1 MPVKGIAILMVK
13 NLAAALEA
21 RSVEVAE
28 SDLHWLRPDQFKER
42 DGGVEFARET
52 FGEVIAHAEKNGL
65 FPLGFVI
72 VYEDGK
78 RQGFFNDG
86 PLLPSDREFGKKLF
100 RAHQSFWFDIIPRL
114 TVIVPK
120 AYH

>member
-13 NLAAALEA
+13 NLAVALTERNIEA
-21 RSVEVAE
+21 AE
-28 SDLHWLRPDQFKER
+28 SNLHWLRPDQYRER

-52 FGEVIAHAEKNGL
+52 FGEVIDFAEKNTL

-78 RQGFFNDG
+78 HRAFLNDAAF
-86 PLLPSDREFGKKLF
+86 LPNHRAFAEKMF
-100 RAHQSFWFDIIPRL
+100 RVHQRFWFEVIP
-114 TVIVPK
+114 IVPESPI
-120 AYH
+120 